1 MDNVVIPP
9 NPEAVVIP
17 PNPGVEVVSNNN
29 NNNINEEEE
38 EGIDEGL
45 NDVPEAPKMVSTEL
59 GEAINLLSKE
69 GSI

>member
-1 MDNVVIPP
+1 
-9 NPEAVVIP
+9 
-17 PNPGVEVVSNNN
+17 VVSNN

-38 EGIDEGL
+38 EGIDELQLQGF
-45 NDVPEAPKMVSTEL
+45 NDVPSAPKMVSTEL